1 MVMHVQDVDSQLT
14 RGEQA
19 DGLWSLPA
27 ARLTEDPHEWRLRY
41 EREVVRT
48 TAAEARAEEWRQAEV
63 VARSQVGS
71 FKALFEANR
80 NKLIEARQETEAI
93 RRTAKDA
100 LSLQAE
106 VQRLTK
112 LLAATHVEPR
122 KRCTMVSLRMQVG
135 DLRAE
140 NARLRSQLRKARPQG
155 TPKTLSRANA
165 RLRKS
170 LQVSQ
175 QRTAALETALAE
187 VGASRAVLSKSL
199 YGRRSEQQA
208 KPRPALAE
216 RLEVHSPPA
225 EACVCDG
232 CGTPYVA
239 NGERSTTIIEIDVQ
253 AHKRRIR
260 RPRWRRACDCADSPR
275 EVAAPAPHRLF
286 AHTPYGTTVWA
297 CVLFERFVCHRPLNR
312 VARWLGQQGLPMA
325 AGTLG
330 NSVSRF
336 VPLFES
342 LGQAILDHQHQ
353 AAIRHGDET
362 SWRIQS
368 LKQADRS
375 PRAWLWTS
383 VTVDAAYFHI
393 DPSRSAAAA
402 AKLFGETAPDT
413 VLVCDRYS
421 AYKKLARELAGRVVL
436 AWCWS
441 HQRRNFIDCA
451 AGQVELTQW
460 CETWLG
466 DIAGIYRLNKQR
478 LSHYKP
484 GLEQQDEAFEAAQR
498 ALETEIERLFATATQ
513 QLSARHKTAREAKPL
528 RSLLNHREGLS
539 VFLQRPEVPMDNNF
553 AERTLRG
560 AVIGRRLSFGSDS
573 ETGAQLTALMYS
585 VVETLAL
592 NDIDVHRWLQ
602 EWLKACAAN
611 GGRAPP
617 DLAEWLP
624 WSMSQTRRRAL
635 IAPA

>member
-1 MVMHVQDVDSQLT
+1 MC
-14 RGEQA
+14 G
-19 DGLWSLPA
+19 
-27 ARLTEDPHEWRLRY
+27 
-41 EREVVRT
+41 
-48 TAAEARAEEWRQAEV
+48 
-63 VARSQVGS
+63 
-71 FKALFEANR
+71 
-80 NKLIEARQETEAI
+80 
-93 RRTAKDA
+93 
-100 LSLQAE
+100 
-106 VQRLTK
+106 
-112 LLAATHVEPR
+112 
-122 KRCTMVSLRMQVG
+122 
-135 DLRAE
+135 
-140 NARLRSQLRKARPQG
+140 
-155 TPKTLSRANA
+155 
-165 RLRKS
+165 
-170 LQVSQ
+170 
-175 QRTAALETALAE
+175 
-187 VGASRAVLSKSL
+187 
-199 YGRRSEQQA
+199 
-208 KPRPALAE
+208 
-216 RLEVHSPPA
+216 
-225 EACVCDG
+225 G
-232 CGTPYVA
+232 CGKPYVA

-253 AHKRRIR
+253 AHKRRIL

-297 CVLFERFVCHRPLNR
+297 RVLFERYVCHRPLNR

-368 LKQADRS
+368 LKQAGRS
-375 PRAWLWTS
+375 ARAWLWTS

-421 AYKKLARELAGRVVL
+421 AYKKLARELAGSVVL

-441 HQRRNFIDCA
+441 HQRRDFIDCA
-451 AGQVELTQW
+451 AGQVELAQW

-466 DIAGIYRLNKQR
+466 DIAGIYRLNKKR

-484 GLEQQDEAFEAAQR
+484 GLEQQDESFEAAQR
-498 ALETEIERLFATATQ
+498 ALESGIERLFATATQ

-539 VFLQRPEVPMDNNF
+539 VFLQRPAVPMDNNF

-624 WSMSQTRRRAL
+624 WSMSQTRWRAL
-635 IAPA
+635 MAPT

>member
-1 MVMHVQDVDSQLT
+1 M
-14 RGEQA
+14 
-19 DGLWSLPA
+19 
-27 ARLTEDPHEWRLRY
+27 
-41 EREVVRT
+41 
-48 TAAEARAEEWRQAEV
+48 
-63 VARSQVGS
+63 GS

-170 LQVSQ
+170 LRVSQ

-208 KPRPALAE
+208 KPRSTRRRGQQPGVRGHGRKPRPALEE

-232 CGTPYVA
+232 CGKPYVA

-342 LGQAILDHQHQ
+342 LDKPSSI
-353 AAIRHGDET
+353 T
-362 SWRIQS
+362 STRR
-368 LKQADRS
+368 RS
-375 PRAWLWTS
+375 
-383 VTVDAAYFHI
+383 
-393 DPSRSAAAA
+393 
-402 AKLFGETAPDT
+402 
-413 VLVCDRYS
+413 
-421 AYKKLARELAGRVVL
+421 
-436 AWCWS
+436 
-441 HQRRNFIDCA
+441 
-451 AGQVELTQW
+451 
-460 CETWLG
+460 
-466 DIAGIYRLNKQR
+466 
-478 LSHYKP
+478 
-484 GLEQQDEAFEAAQR
+484 
-498 ALETEIERLFATATQ
+498 ATAT
-513 QLSARHKTAREAKPL
+513 
-528 RSLLNHREGLS
+528 
-539 VFLQRPEVPMDNNF
+539 RPVGESS
-553 AERTLRG
+553 R
-560 AVIGRRLSFGSDS
+560 
-573 ETGAQLTALMYS
+573 
-585 VVETLAL
+585 
-592 NDIDVHRWLQ
+592 
-602 EWLKACAAN
+602 
-611 GGRAPP
+611 
-617 DLAEWLP
+617 
-624 WSMSQTRRRAL
+624 
-635 IAPA
+635 

>member
-170 LQVSQ
+170 LRVSQ

-208 KPRPALAE
+208 KPRSTRRRGQQPGVRGHGRKPRPALEE

-232 CGTPYVA
+232 CGKPYVA

-353 AAIRHGDET
+353 ASIRHGDET

-451 AGQVELTQW
+451 AGQVELAQW

-466 DIAGIYRLNKQR
+466 DIAGIYRLNKKR

-498 ALETEIERLFATATQ
+498 ALETEIERPC
-513 QLSARHKTAREAKPL
+513 SPPPHSSCR
-528 RSLLNHREGLS
+528 
-539 VFLQRPEVPMDNNF
+539 
-553 AERTLRG
+553 RG
-560 AVIGRRLSFGSDS
+560 
-573 ETGAQLTALMYS
+573 
-585 VVETLAL
+585 
-592 NDIDVHRWLQ
+592 
-602 EWLKACAAN
+602 
-611 GGRAPP
+611 
-617 DLAEWLP
+617 
-624 WSMSQTRRRAL
+624 TRRHARPSRCAHC
-635 IAPA
+635 

>member
-19 DGLWSLPA
+19 DVALVA
-27 ARLTEDPHEWRLRY
+27 ACGQVDR
-41 EREVVRT
+41 RT
-48 TAAEARAEEWRQAEV
+48 RTSGVCGMSGRWCARTAAEARAEEWRQAEV

-140 NARLRSQLRKARPQG
+140 NARLRSQLRKALRRSRRPQG

-165 RLRKS
+165 RLRKA
-170 LQVSQ
+170 LRVSQ
-175 QRTAALETALAE
+175 KHTAALETALAE
-187 VGASRAVLSKSL
+187 IGASRAVLSKSL
-199 YGRRSEQQA
+199 YGRRSEQQDKPRSPRRRGQQPGVRGHGR
-208 KPRPALAE
+208 KPRPALEE
-216 RLEVHSPPA
+216 RIEVHSPPA
-225 EACVCDG
+225 EACVCGG
-232 CGTPYVA
+232 CGKPYVA

-253 AHKRRIR
+253 AHKRRIL
-260 RPRWRRACDCADSPR
+260 RPRWRRTCDCTDAPR
-275 EVAAPAPHRLF
+275 EVVAPAPHRLF

-375 PRAWLWTS
+375 RSRLA
-383 VTVDAAYFHI
+383 VDLGHRGCGVL
-393 DPSRSAAAA
+393 PHRS
-402 AKLFGETAPDT
+402 
-413 VLVCDRYS
+413 
-421 AYKKLARELAGRVVL
+421 LA
-436 AWCWS
+436 
-441 HQRRNFIDCA
+441 QRRGG
-451 AGQVELTQW
+451 GQAVRR
-460 CETWLG
+460 
-466 DIAGIYRLNKQR
+466 DRARYR
-478 LSHYKP
+478 S
-484 GLEQQDEAFEAAQR
+484 GLR
-498 ALETEIERLFATATQ
+498 
-513 QLSARHKTAREAKPL
+513 PL
-528 RSLLNHREGLS
+528 
-539 VFLQRPEVPMDNNF
+539 
-553 AERTLRG
+553 
-560 AVIGRRLSFGSDS
+560 
-573 ETGAQLTALMYS
+573 
-585 VVETLAL
+585 
-592 NDIDVHRWLQ
+592 
-602 EWLKACAAN
+602 
-611 GGRAPP
+611 
-617 DLAEWLP
+617 
-624 WSMSQTRRRAL
+624 
-635 IAPA
+635 